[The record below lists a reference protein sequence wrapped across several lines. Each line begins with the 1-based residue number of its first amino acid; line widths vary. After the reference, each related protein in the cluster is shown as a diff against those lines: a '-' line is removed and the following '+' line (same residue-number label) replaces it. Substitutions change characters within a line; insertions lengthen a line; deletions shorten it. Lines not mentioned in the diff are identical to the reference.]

1 MIYTVISTL
10 KENKIET
17 NKRDC
22 RIIRQPLSLL
32 YKEIEEYINSVNN
45 KDAREERKLAYTTLL
60 CALKS
65 FYNIE
70 KPHISFTEHG
80 KPYFKE
86 CGVFF
91 SISHSDSTVAVCLS
105 DDCEVGIDLQAEIDP
120 LIAKKLEKRFFPGLN
135 VKNESLGVEYY
146 YCNPL
151 NDEVEI
157 CSISL
162 PNFQADKTNYSAKWV
177 SAESIMKLTGRG
189 FADADRVSDLA
200 KDTKTEIKALDFE
213 GKYYL
218 AISVSR

>member
-45 KDAREERKLAYTTLL
+45 EDAREERKLAYTTLL

-70 KPHISFTEHG
+70 KPDISFTEHG
-80 KPYFKE
+80 KPYFSE
-86 CGVFF
+86 CDVFF
-91 SISHSDSTVAVCLS
+91 SISHSDGTVAVCLS
-105 DDCEVGIDLQAEIDP
+105 DDCEVGIDLQSEIDP
-120 LIAKKLEKRFFPGLN
+120 LMAKKLEKRFFPGLN
-135 VKNESLGVEYY
+135 IKNESLGVEYY
-146 YCNPL
+146 YCNLL
-151 NDEVEI
+151 NGEAEI

-162 PNFQADKTNYSAKWV
+162 PIFQADKTDYSAKWV
-177 SAESIMKLTGRG
+177 SAESIMKLIGHG
-189 FADADRVSDLA
+189 FADSDRVSTLAERCNTEVKTIDL
-200 KDTKTEIKALDFE
+200 
-213 GKYYL
+213 GVKYYL
-218 AISVSR
+218 AVSVSK